1 MALIANPYVAESTL
15 IDVASELVPS
25 VEVAGMNTCQPV
37 DYDRNRVVFVGAMT
51 AQVPMVGHQAIR
63 DDTHRNPAPCALHKS
78 LKMQVVVRS
87 AEQRLSVHSAVE
99 DVIDIPGF
107 SVSSCSRHAKSS
119 GNLWASVQG
128 PGPVKTDLQP

>member
-15 IDVASELVPS
+15 IDVASELAPS

-37 DYDRNRVVFVGAMT
+37 DVRRNRVVFVGPQH
-51 AQVPMVGHQAIR
+51 QVPVVGHQAIR

-87 AEQRLSVHSAVE
+87 AEQRLSVHSPVE
-99 DVIDIPGF
+99 DVIDIPAF
-107 SVSSCSRHAKSS
+107 SVSSCSWHAQSS
-119 GNLWASVQG
+119 SNLWADVQG
-128 PGPVKTDLQP
+128 ARPR